1 MIEDERFMLRALEL
15 AEQGRFSTSPNPM
28 VGCVIVRAGEIL
40 GEGFHLRA
48 GLPHAEVEAIRA
60 CSSSIEGA
68 TVYVTL
74 EPCAHFGRTPPC
86 ANALIEQR
94 PKRVVIAAE
103 DPFAEVNGRGI
114 RALEHAGVEVTLGV
128 LRDAARR
135 QNERFFH
142 NCEKSLPFV
151 VLKAGMTLD
160 AKLATVGRQSKWIT
174 STAARERSLLLREE
188 YDSILVGSGTVRDDD
203 PQLTRRVGRNS
214 SVTPWARVII
224 DGDGIVPRGARVLN
238 DGQRTL
244 LFTAA
249 PEAYGETTAEV
260 IGVSATD
267 GRVELRSV
275 LGDLFAL
282 GIRSVLVEG
291 GSMIHSTLIAEEL
304 WQKMVLFV
312 APLVVGGATA
322 PAIFASDGIADLT
335 SAHRLRF
342 DAVEKVGPDLMI
354 TAYPPER

>member
-1 MIEDERFMLRALEL
+1 MARALEL

-28 VGCVIVRAGEIL
+28 VGCVIVRDDRVI

-48 GLPHAEVEAIRA
+48 GLPHAEVEAIRSCTEA
-60 CSSSIEGA
+60 IQGA

-86 ANALIEQR
+86 ANALIDAR
-94 PKRVVIAAE
+94 PARVVIAVE
-103 DPFAEVNGRGI
+103 DPFPEVNGKGI
-114 RALEHAGVEVTLGV
+114 RALESAGIDVTVGV
-128 LRDAARR
+128 LRDRALR

-142 NCEKSLPFV
+142 NCATNLPFV
-151 VLKAGMTLD
+151 VMKAGMTLD
-160 AKLATVGRQSKWIT
+160 AKLATVQRQSKWIT

-188 YDSILVGSGTVRDDD
+188 YDAIMVGSGTVRDDD

-214 SVTPWARVII
+214 SVTGWTRVIV
-224 DGDGIVPRGARVLN
+224 DAEGIVPRDSRVLN
-238 DGQRTL
+238 DGARTI
-244 LFTAA
+244 LFTAT
-249 PEAYGETTAEV
+249 PEAYSDTTAEV
-260 IGVSATD
+260 IGVRATD
-267 GRVELRSV
+267 GRIDLQYVFR
-275 LGDLFAL
+275 DLFGL

-291 GSMIHSTLIAEEL
+291 GSMVHSSLIAEGL

-312 APLVVGGATA
+312 APLIVGGADA
-322 PAIFASDGIADLT
+322 PAIFSSEGIGDLT

-354 TAYPPER
+354 TAYPTER